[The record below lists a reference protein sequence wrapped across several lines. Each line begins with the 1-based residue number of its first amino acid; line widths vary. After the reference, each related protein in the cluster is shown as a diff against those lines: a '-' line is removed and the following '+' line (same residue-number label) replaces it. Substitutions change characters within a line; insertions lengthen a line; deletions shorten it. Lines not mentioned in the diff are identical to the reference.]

1 MPGGKPGSW
10 YLPSPPVT
18 DARCAPVCVLM
29 AVIWASGTPAREASV
44 TVPEIDP
51 EVVCA
56 TTGIMNIQ
64 HAMIGTSSASIRFI
78 TTRTISLES
87 AVGLTRSHHEADL
100 TRRGIHQN
108 VGRLHILHESA
119 PFCATRPVPLRDRRR
134 SVRMRHLHPPW
145 KESIERL
152 AARVLER
159 ERRLPAVLGEGQR
172 LNRPG

>member
-29 AVIWASGTPAREASV
+29 AVIWAPGMPAREASV

-56 TTGIMNIQ
+56 ITGIVTIQ
-64 HAMIGTSSASIRFI
+64 HPMIGTSSASIRFI

-87 AVGLTRSHHEADL
+87 AVGLARSHPKPKRLTLPLAAL
-100 TRRGIHQN
+100 TRTLDGP
-108 VGRLHILHESA
+108 HIL
-119 PFCATRPVPLRDRRR
+119 LNQ
-134 SVRMRHLHPPW
+134 LHFMQPPH
-145 KESIERL
+145 
-152 AARVLER
+152 
-159 ERRLPAVLGEGQR
+159 
-172 LNRPG
+172 